1 MSLSPLYA
9 AALDLQALCREQGWS
24 FCFIGGLAV
33 QRWAVER
40 FTKDA
45 DITLM
50 TDFIHDEEFVRV
62 LLAHFEPVRADALDF
77 ALRLRVLLLRHTNG
91 VPMDVA
97 LGATD
102 FERRTIARA
111 SAWRRDDGTELFTCC
126 AEDLIVHKAF
136 AGRPQDWADVDNILG
151 VQRQKLDVGLILRE
165 LAPLAELNIRQDVM
179 VQLHTSL
186 GKHQLR

>member
-9 AALDLQALCREQGWS
+9 AALDLQSLCREQSWS

-50 TDFIHDEEFVRV
+50 TDFIHDEEFMRV
-62 LLAHFEPVRADALDF
+62 LLARFEPIREDALDF
-77 ALRLRVLLLRHTNG
+77 ALRLRVLLLRHANG

-102 FERRTIARA
+102 FERRTITRA
-111 SAWRRDDGTELFTCC
+111 SAWRREDGAELFTCC
-126 AEDLIVHKAF
+126 AEDLIVHKVF
-136 AGRPQDWADVDNILG
+136 AARPQDWADVDNVLG
-151 VQRQKLDVGLILRE
+151 VQGEKLDLDLILRE
-165 LAPLAELNIRQDVM
+165 LAPLAELNTRQDVM
-179 VQLHTSL
+179 GQLRTFL
-186 GKHQLR
+186 KKHQLR